1 MTCSLSTDARMVVW
15 PVSDDAAANVDCL
28 DSIPRNFSDNA
39 STRRVTESRGTR
51 RDAAP
56 GPAAVLNGLPSF
68 CSFAQLRAYSVK
80 PEGKLM
86 KQRISRRQFLTT
98 SAAAP
103 VVLSAAGTLAAGSPK
118 TGRNP
123 GAGAWVAWL
132 DGKAPEVAQG
142 VTWGVPWPRGKQR
155 AKEFVLRDAAG
166 KALSL
171 QNWPLAYWPDGTLKW
186 TAHSLAPDIGVGD
199 GPFEVVAQRAATK
212 LPAKVVLAEFPD
224 SLEVDTGR
232 FVCRIA
238 KRGAVLIPSIV
249 QDGRERASAGRL
261 VLLRQDRAASSE
273 SGV

>member
-171 QNWPLAYWPDGTLKW
+171 QNWPLAYWPDGTLSGRRILSHPIS
-186 TAHSLAPDIGVGD
+186 ASA
-199 GPFEVVAQRAATK
+199 
-212 LPAKVVLAEFPD
+212 
-224 SLEVDTGR
+224 TGR
-232 FVCRIA
+232 SKSSRNAPPPNYPRKSCSRSSPIRS
-238 KRGAVLIPSIV
+238 KSTPAVSCAES
-249 QDGRERASAGRL
+249 RSA
-261 VLLRQDRAASSE
+261 APC
-273 SGV
+273 